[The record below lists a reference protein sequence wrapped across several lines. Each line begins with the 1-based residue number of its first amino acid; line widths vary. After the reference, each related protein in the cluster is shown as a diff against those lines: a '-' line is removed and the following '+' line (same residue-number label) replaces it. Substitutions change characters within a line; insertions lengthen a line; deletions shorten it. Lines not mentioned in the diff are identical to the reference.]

1 MKDKEIR
8 RFIRENMPQVH
19 GSEAFMAELVRQIGQ
34 LPVPASLAGRSEEEK
49 QADIRAIMA
58 VVRSIKRR
66 NRLTALAVGAG
77 AAAVLLCIV
86 SAVFMVPSIRH
97 FVTGNYI
104 YISVAFTTAVL
115 ACAFIVPRT
124 SRL

>member
-66 NRLTALAVGAG
+66 NRLTALAIGAG
-77 AAAVLLCIV
+77 AAAVLFCIV
-86 SAVFMVPSIRH
+86 SAVFMVPSIRD

-104 YISVAFTTAVL
+104 YIAVAFTAAVL
-115 ACAFIVPRT
+115 ACAFIVPHT

>member
-34 LPVPASLAGRSEEEK
+34 LPVPASLASRSEEEK

-66 NRLTALAVGAG
+66 NRLTALAIGAG

-86 SAVFMVPSIRH
+86 SAVFMVPSIRD

-104 YISVAFTTAVL
+104 YIAVAFTAAVL